1 MEKGKIFT
9 NCLLSIWT
17 LLFVTSFASCSAD
30 SNDIIDN
37 EIQPVAATQNAF
49 SFTIKAYS
57 EGEDVTPKGDVK
69 NTTLFV
75 FDENNDFFSQI
86 NVDNS
91 YLLENKPIQIDCP
104 YSDRITV
111 IAWGGL
117 STDNEEISAL
127 DRSNMISDLQIK
139 LKQNNGVINNFKGD
153 LFYGQVSLNRTAT
166 KTSANVLKITR
177 KVAALQLVTK
187 GIIKKFDSR
196 EGNYFYKVK
205 NTKGSFDHNGN
216 LIGDD
221 VEYLVPA
228 SLNEQ
233 GNLVAQTTPIL
244 PSSDITIELYR
255 DNERILCNKNLK
267 NSEIVAAKEGEKVNI
282 IFDLSKQNCK
292 IAVASWGSVTQI
304 VTVG

>member
-37 EIQPVAATQNAF
+37 EIEPVAATQNAF

-153 LFYGQVSLNRTAT
+153 LFYGQVSLNRAAT

>member
-37 EIQPVAATQNAF
+37 EIEPVAATQNAF

>member
-37 EIQPVAATQNAF
+37 EIEPVAATQNAF

-153 LFYGQVSLNRTAT
+153 LFYGQVSLNRAAT

-228 SLNEQ
+228 SLNEE

>member
-37 EIQPVAATQNAF
+37 EIEPVAATQNAF

-153 LFYGQVSLNRTAT
+153 LFYGQVSLNRAAT

-216 LIGDD
+216 LIGND

>member
-37 EIQPVAATQNAF
+37 EIEPVAATQNAF

-216 LIGDD
+216 LIGND

>member
-37 EIQPVAATQNAF
+37 EIEPVAATQNAF

-228 SLNEQ
+228 SLNEE